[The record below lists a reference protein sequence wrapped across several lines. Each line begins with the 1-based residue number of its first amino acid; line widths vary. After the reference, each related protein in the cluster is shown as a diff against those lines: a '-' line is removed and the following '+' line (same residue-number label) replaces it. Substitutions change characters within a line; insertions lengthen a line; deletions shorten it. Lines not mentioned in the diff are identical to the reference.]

1 MEKANKAQQHVLVS
15 QQAQRKA
22 QQELDDISDIVRNV
36 HEHAPD
42 LKLQD
47 GYIEHVVAG
56 LIKARSKYKAA
67 TVQQQNATSELL
79 TAQAV
84 TLEVMCDMHV
94 LSEPNT
100 HLNIGRVKDKPCIL
114 CKWRYTT
121 DENLHNHIVKEH
133 DEFLYDFVSIKDTF
147 YVQCKGFLLHKNLT

>member
-36 HEHAPD
+36 CEHAPD

-47 GYIEHVVAG
+47 GYIEHVVTG
-56 LIKARSKYKAA
+56 LIKARRKYEVAA
-67 TVQQQNATSELL
+67 VQQNATSELL

-84 TLEVMCDMHV
+84 TLEVMGETRT

-100 HLNIGRVKDKPCIL
+100 HLNFGRVKDKP
-114 CKWRYTT
+114 
-121 DENLHNHIVKEH
+121 
-133 DEFLYDFVSIKDTF
+133 
-147 YVQCKGFLLHKNLT
+147 

>member
-22 QQELDDISDIVRNV
+22 QQELDDISDIVRNIR
-36 HEHAPD
+36 EHAPD

-47 GYIEHVVAG
+47 GYIEHVLTG
-56 LIKARSKYKAA
+56 LIKARRKYEVAA
-67 TVQQQNATSELL
+67 VQQQNATSELL

-84 TLEVMCDMHV
+84 TLEVMGETST
-94 LSEPNT
+94 LSEPNGR
-100 HLNIGRVKDKPCIL
+100 LNFGRVKDKPCIL
-114 CKWRYTT
+114 CKWRYTM

-133 DEFLYDFVSIKDTF
+133 GKFLYDFVSIKDTF
-147 YVQCKGFLLHKNLT
+147 YYNVNGFCCTTF

>member
-47 GYIEHVVAG
+47 GYIEHVLTG
-56 LIKARSKYKAA
+56 LIKARRKYEVAA
-67 TVQQQNATSELL
+67 VQQQNATSELL

-84 TLEVMCDMHV
+84 TLEVMGETST
-94 LSEPNT
+94 LSEPNGR
-100 HLNIGRVKDKPCIL
+100 LNFGRVKDKPCIL

-133 DEFLYDFVSIKDTF
+133 GKFLYDFVSIKDTF
-147 YVQCKGFLLHKNLT
+147 YCNVNGFCCTTF

>member
-47 GYIEHVVAG
+47 GYIKHVLTG
-56 LIKARSKYKAA
+56 LIKARRKYEVAA
-67 TVQQQNATSELL
+67 VQQQNATSELL

-84 TLEVMCDMHV
+84 TLEVMGETST
-94 LSEPNT
+94 LSEPKGQ
-100 HLNIGRVKDKPCIL
+100 LNFGRVKDKPCIL
-114 CKWRYTT
+114 CKRRYTT

-133 DEFLYDFVSIKDTF
+133 GKLVYDFVSIKDTF
-147 YVQCKGFLLHKNLT
+147 YYNVNGFCCTTF

>member
-1 MEKANKAQQHVLVS
+1 MEKANKAQQHLLVS

-22 QQELDDISDIVRNV
+22 QQELGDISDIVRNV

-47 GYIEHVVAG
+47 GYIEHVVTG
-56 LIKARSKYKAA
+56 LIKARRKYEVAA
-67 TVQQQNATSELL
+67 VQQQNATSELL

-84 TLEVMCDMHV
+84 TLEVIGETCT

-100 HLNIGRVKDKPCIL
+100 HLNFGRAKDKPCIL
-114 CKWRYTT
+114 CKRRYIT

-133 DEFLYDFVSIKDTF
+133 DKFLYDFVSIKDTF
-147 YVQCKGFLLHKNLT
+147 YCNVNDFCCTTF